1 MLCSNTSQPVPLS
14 GENRESNTAGGT
26 EGGQGSSQGGQGGGS
41 HLPVVPVSA
50 VLEVCAASG
59 IEKISLF
66 KNISSTLS
74 RMLFFQESM
83 IVWLELISLPKLP
96 LFFLQRLPGTV
107 PEVNTMDTVSLHFQ
121 REMGGRTD
129 AYRFLEKPA
138 QRRRVCSG
146 LSLPLAVL
154 LEASQTPAAGAV
166 MRSSATSACIKYTT
180 CTQPPAALDL
190 DE

>member
-1 MLCSNTSQPVPLS
+1 MLER
-14 GENRESNTAGGT
+14 ENRERNAAGGT
-26 EGGQGSSQGGQGGGS
+26 EGGQGSSQGGQDGGS

-59 IEKISLF
+59 IEKISVF

-96 LFFLQRLPGTV
+96 LSFLQQFPGTV
-107 PEVNTMDTVSLHFQ
+107 PEVNTMDTVSLHLQ
-121 REMGGRTD
+121 GEMGGRTD

-138 QRRRVCSG
+138 QHRCVCSG

-154 LEASQTPAAGAV
+154 LETSQTPTAGAV
-166 MRSSATSACIKYTT
+166 MRSSATNACIKDTT
-180 CTQPPAALDL
+180 GTQPPAALDL
-190 DE
+190 E